1 MATADGLPPDAL
13 SLLRAGVA
21 FNQPPI
27 LTTSADAT
35 AASDTT
41 ESLAEATYL
50 AFNPKSIAQDDTQ
63 HISIPLTQATRFFSG
78 GSKPVDLRTVY
89 FYHIHRNKSAQEYIS
104 LATTLNSELQKLG
117 KAETVGNLLFQER
130 VALQS
135 WLDGEGGD
143 EGNEFIRSADDN
155 KATRAEAQD
164 AAAVAQGGEDVEMR
178 DAGLSDAAARKK
190 EEERLKLIYARER
203 KMGDRNTVLRGHKLQ
218 DFSGVRKYSATFLV
232 KAKPSAPAA
241 SQPSTNPSI
250 RPAIKPASNKR
261 VEPIILLS
269 PSASSLIRMS
279 NAKSF
284 LQDGLYAAPEPG
296 STSNLLQLTRTI
308 PSIDDKRALRF
319 ILVDSPD
326 NFRPDYWSRVVA
338 VFTTGQSWQFKN
350 YKWQTPADLFSH
362 VLGVYVGWKGDGV
375 PDTVRGWGRGVL
387 NVGLD
392 KGSARWRDREVVEE
406 IWSGIEARMK
416 ALGWNREGPRA

>member
-13 SLLRAGVA
+13 SLLRAAVA
-21 FNQPPI
+21 SSRPPI

-41 ESLAEATYL
+41 ESLAEATHL
-50 AFNPKSIAQDDTQ
+50 AFNPQSITQDGTQ
-63 HISIPLTQATRFFSG
+63 HISIPLTQSTRFLSG

-89 FYHIHRNKSAQEYIS
+89 FYHINRNISAPEYIS
-104 LATTLNSELQKLG
+104 LATALNSELQKLG
-117 KAETVGNLLFQER
+117 RQETLENLPFQER

-135 WLDGEGGD
+135 WLDGEGGE
-143 EGNEFIRSADDN
+143 EGNEFIRSAEYN
-155 KATRAEAQD
+155 QATRSEARD

-178 DAGLSDAAARKK
+178 DVGLSDAAVRKK
-190 EEERLKLIYARER
+190 EEERLKIIYSLER
-203 KMGDRNTVLRGHKLQ
+203 KMGDRNTVLRGHKMQ
-218 DFSGVRKYSATFLV
+218 DFSGIRKYSAAFLV
-232 KAKPSAPAA
+232 KAKPSAPTAT
-241 SQPSTNPSI
+241 QPSTVPSI
-250 RPAIKPASNKR
+250 RPAIKPASNRR

-284 LQDGLYAAPEPG
+284 LQDGLYSVPEPG
-296 STSNLLQLTRTI
+296 STSNLLQLTRTL

-375 PDTVRGWGRGVL
+375 PDTVKGWGRGVL
-387 NVGLD
+387 SVGLD
-392 KGSARWRDREVVEE
+392 KGSSRWRDREIVEE
-406 IWSGIEARMK
+406 VWSGIEARMK
-416 ALGWNREGPRA
+416 AMGWNREGPRA